1 MKKKIVAFI
10 LLILLVCGY
19 FVLYHSDKELK
30 YVPGNADVV
39 VLVDTKK
46 ATRQYLSDFLTHPS
60 QWLKNGKTSQNTIS
74 IHKSGLKMPDF
85 LQIFHIENTGFSE
98 WYCVL
103 ELENKSKF
111 VTFLKQEKFAAKS
124 NNVFGKDHF
133 FIKIEGEYCIVGTS
147 DSAFK
152 NIKSL
157 LADFSQK
164 AKFSSDRFIDGSLGS
179 ISIISRGKVQNFP
192 IHLNSDNIE
201 ITNGNKED
209 FSSLISKLEKRGY
222 FIEAE
227 LDKDNIKR
235 VTSIFNKSISD
246 STQINSLQA
255 TATLQQVND
264 TIVTYVYDDDFNE
277 IEKKTIQKITEP
289 NYTISIKTSAPEK
302 VLQYF
307 QDKKWI
313 NTQNHFTAIPFQPN
327 ILEEKADGIEI
338 YSTRKTIKPSFRL
351 NGNYIFIKN
360 NALLLSSLKSL
371 NSKEKSVFSNLNYI
385 FYGNKNQDYFV
396 RLQFKKENLP
406 LILRW
411 QND

>member
-133 FIKIEGEYCIVGTS
+133 
-147 DSAFK
+147 
-152 NIKSL
+152 L
-157 LADFSQK
+157 
-164 AKFSSDRFIDGSLGS
+164 
-179 ISIISRGKVQNFP
+179 
-192 IHLNSDNIE
+192 
-201 ITNGNKED
+201 
-209 FSSLISKLEKRGY
+209 SKL
-222 FIEAE
+222 
-227 LDKDNIKR
+227 
-235 VTSIFNKSISD
+235 
-246 STQINSLQA
+246 
-255 TATLQQVND
+255 
-264 TIVTYVYDDDFNE
+264 
-277 IEKKTIQKITEP
+277 
-289 NYTISIKTSAPEK
+289 
-302 VLQYF
+302 
-307 QDKKWI
+307 
-313 NTQNHFTAIPFQPN
+313 
-327 ILEEKADGIEI
+327 
-338 YSTRKTIKPSFRL
+338 
-351 NGNYIFIKN
+351 
-360 NALLLSSLKSL
+360 
-371 NSKEKSVFSNLNYI
+371 
-385 FYGNKNQDYFV
+385 
-396 RLQFKKENLP
+396 KENIVL
-406 LILRW
+406 
-411 QND
+411 